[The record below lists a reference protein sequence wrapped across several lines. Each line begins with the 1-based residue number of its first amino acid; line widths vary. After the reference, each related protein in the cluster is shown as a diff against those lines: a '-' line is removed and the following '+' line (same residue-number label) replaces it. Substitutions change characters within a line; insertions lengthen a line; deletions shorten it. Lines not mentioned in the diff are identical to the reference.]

1 MTRLLIILT
10 IIIFLLSLTTINL
23 YLNLQTIQQKTN
35 EQFSFLINQTS
46 YLNSTLLHLS
56 EENILLRQQLNN
68 LTTELQKTSSQLNDL
83 QNKLTRTHIT
93 YPTYNEVLNFI
104 QEDDTDKIPFNET
117 NYSFICTDYTNRFIS
132 NFRKKGF
139 YACETILYFPNHQSH
154 SIVAI
159 NTTDK
164 GVIFIEPQNDQIIFN
179 LRIGDNYCDYINQD
193 CNWTILSIKHCF
205 QHTNSNI

>member
-1 MTRLLIILT
+1 MIRILLIFIV
-10 IIIFLLSLTTINL
+10 LLVTTTIFFHRELQTLQLVTTNQISDLKTQLEETNL
-23 YLNLQTIQQKTN
+23 KLLNLTREN
-35 EQFSFLINQTS
+35 E
-46 YLNSTLLHLS
+46 LLK
-56 EENILLRQQLNN
+56 EKINN
-68 LTTELQKTSSQLNDL
+68 LNLTLEETKNELAALRDRFSRNFLVN
-83 QNKLTRTHIT
+83 
-93 YPTYNEVLNFI
+93 PTYNEVLNFVR
-104 QEDDTDKIPFNET
+104 EDDTDKIPFNET

-164 GVIFIEPQNDQIIFN
+164 GLIFVEPQNDQIIFN
-179 LRIGDNYCDYINQD
+179 LRVGDNYCNYINQD

-205 QHTNSNI
+205 NH